1 MTMTVT
7 PNRLV
12 IRAFL
17 TDGIQI
23 DESVI
28 EK

>member
-12 IRAFL
+12 VTAFL
-17 TDGIQI
+17 ADGTQV
-23 DESVI
+23 DDSVI

>member
-1 MTMTVT
+1 MTVTVT

-17 TDGIQI
+17 ADGIQV

>member
-1 MTMTVT
+1 MTMTVR

-12 IRAFL
+12 VRAFL
-17 TDGIQI
+17 ADGTQV
-23 DESVI
+23 DQSVI

>member
-17 TDGIQI
+17 ADGTQI